1 MNALS
6 IDVEQLAD
14 LSQALFKLAAAAK
27 ANAQFVRLADKTIR
41 EEFELFDWL
50 ERRSIEPTF
59 DFEYHHI
66 KVQFTG
72 DGPLLA
78 DFWRLLRQ
86 AGYNTDSRPKKGDT
100 SYYGWWNKLQS
111 ATIALNFSSSVCKR
125 VQTGTRTV
133 TREEPIYETVCGE
146 SLEIAADEPTL
157 VEHKPDDDIPF

>member
-1 MNALS
+1 MEHKMNALS

-14 LSQALFKLAAAAK
+14 LPQALFKLAAAAK

-86 AGYNTDSRPKKGDT
+86 AGYNTDSRICGQKCEHEYWC
-100 SYYGWWNKLQS
+100 SE
-111 ATIALNFSSSVCKR
+111 
-125 VQTGTRTV
+125 TRHWHA
-133 TREEPIYETVCGE
+133 EGE
-146 SLEIAADEPTL
+146 CHAIGRCAPAAS
-157 VEHKPDDDIPF
+157 